1 MLKRLQLFSLIK
13 LGFQKSLFLLEDFL
27 LGKISESKSG
37 YFFLKFL
44 SLFIKFLPAILFL
57 FLFLPEISEP
67 NLIYFIQGLI
77 LLILLWIFNSKSK
90 LLNKNVCHTLVNT
103 FEEDKTFKEIPVDD
117 KYLSKI
123 IFSKKSHQN
132 ILIKVYFKKRSDA
145 LKNANLF
152 LLPNKKNKVNFWA

>member
-57 FLFLPEISEP
+57 FSFFAR
-67 NLIYFIQGLI
+67 NL
-77 LLILLWIFNSKSK
+77 
-90 LLNKNVCHTLVNT
+90 
-103 FEEDKTFKEIPVDD
+103 
-117 KYLSKI
+117 
-123 IFSKKSHQN
+123 
-132 ILIKVYFKKRSDA
+132 
-145 LKNANLF
+145 
-152 LLPNKKNKVNFWA
+152 